1 MSREDHY
8 MLVHSAGAL
17 VERAGLAY
25 GPQTAVVYGDRRITY
40 SEQIARIRQ
49 TGRALLSLGLEKGD
63 RVAMLMA
70 DRPELLDIYYG
81 ALWAGLAI
89 VPLNAKASASD
100 HAYIIGDCGARVVVH
115 DASKADR
122 VDGARAETDIEHVLS
137 VEEEAVLDGGGYL
150 PHLVAKQSDA
160 PGRPEVTPDDRYGI
174 FYTGGTTGRPKGVE
188 HNHRAFVAAI
198 MSEMLEL
205 GLGERDRFAHVAPLT
220 HAGGMFVLPVW
231 LRGGTNVILGG
242 FNPDQF
248 KATVAAEKITSSM
261 MVPTMLY
268 VLMDSLKNGNEGLE
282 SLATVIYGASPIG
295 KERLLQAIDT
305 FGPIFSQLYGQT
317 EAPNQLTVLR
327 KSDHAMA
334 VESGDLTPLT
344 SCGRPVGIADV
355 RLVDDD
361 LKDVADGDPGEIV
374 AQGPHIMRGYW
385 NRPEETAAA
394 LRDGWLCTGDVA
406 KADERGFL
414 YIVDRK
420 KDMIISGGF
429 NVYPKEVEA
438 TLFSHPAV
446 KDVAVIGVPDDKWGE
461 SVKAV
466 VVRDPSVPVEAAE
479 LIAFVRD
486 RKGPVLTPKTVDF
499 VDAIPLTAVGKHD
512 KPALRSAHWGGR
524 DRGVN

>member
-1 MSREDHY
+1 

-17 VERAGLAY
+17 VERAALAY
-25 GPQTAVVYGDRRITY
+25 GPQTAVVYRDRRISY
-40 SEQIARIRQ
+40 AEQIARIRQ
-49 TGRALLSLGLEKGD
+49 TGRALLGLGLDKGD
-63 RVAMLMA
+63 RVAVLMS
-70 DRPELLDIYYG
+70 DRPELLDVYYG

-100 HAYIIGDCGARVVVH
+100 HAYIIGDCGARAVVH

-122 VDGARAETDIEHVLS
+122 VDGARAETDVEHVFS
-137 VEEEAVLDGGGYL
+137 VDRDAVLDGGGYL
-150 PHLVAKQSDA
+150 PDLMGRQPDG
-160 PGRPEVTPDDRYGI
+160 PGRPEVTPEDRYGI

-242 FNPDQF
+242 FDPEKF
-248 KATVAAEKITSSM
+248 KSTVASERITASM

-268 VLMDSLKNGNEGLE
+268 VLMDSLRDGNVGLE
-282 SLATVIYGASPIG
+282 SLSTVIYGASPIG
-295 KERLLQAIDT
+295 RERLLQAIDT

-327 KSDHAMA
+327 KSDHAAA
-334 VESGDLTPLT
+334 VESGDLTPLS
-344 SCGRPVGIADV
+344 SCGRPVGIAEV
-355 RLVDDD
+355 RLADDE
-361 LKDVADGDPGEIV
+361 LKTVADGEPGEIV

-385 NRPEETAAA
+385 NKPEETAAA

-406 KADERGFL
+406 KADDRGFL

-466 VVRDPSVPVEAAE
+466 VVRDPAVQVDAAE
-479 LIAFVRD
+479 LIAFVRE
-486 RKGPVLTPKTVDF
+486 RKGPVLTPKSVDF
-499 VDAIPLTAVGKHD
+499 LEAIPLTAVGKHD
-512 KPALRSAHWGGR
+512 KPALRAAHWGGR

>member
-1 MSREDHY
+1 
-8 MLVHSAGAL
+8 MLRHSAGAL
-17 VERAGLAY
+17 IERCGLAY
-25 GPQTAVVYGDRRITY
+25 GPQTAVVCGDRRITY
-40 SEQIARIRQ
+40 TEQLARVRQ
-49 TGRALLSLGLEKGD
+49 TGRALLDLGLEKGD
-63 RVAMLMA
+63 RVAVLMT
-70 DRPELLDIYYG
+70 DRPELLDVYYG

-100 HAYIIGDCGARVVVH
+100 HAYILSDCGARVVVH
-115 DASKADR
+115 DGSKADL
-122 VDGARAETDIEHVLS
+122 VDSARAEAEHVLS
-137 VEEEAVLDGGGYL
+137 VDEQAVLSGGAYL
-150 PHLVAKQSDA
+150 PNLVAKQPDGE
-160 PGRPEVTPDDRYGI
+160 GRPEVTPDDRYGI

-188 HNHRAFVAAI
+188 HNHRAFVAAM

-242 FNPDQF
+242 FDPERF
-248 KATVAAEKITSSM
+248 KSAVATEEITSSM

-282 SLATVIYGASPIG
+282 SLSTVIYGASPIG
-295 KERLLQAIDT
+295 RERLLQAIET

-317 EAPNQLTVLR
+317 EAPNQLCVLR
-327 KSDHAMA
+327 KSDHAQA
-334 VESGDLTPLT
+334 IETGDHTPLS

-361 LKDVADGDPGEIV
+361 LKDVPHGEAGEIV

-394 LRDGWLCTGDVA
+394 LRGGWLCTGDVA
-406 KADERGFL
+406 KADRRGFV

-466 VVRDPSVPVEAAE
+466 VVRDPSVQVDAAE
-479 LIAFVRD
+479 LIAYVRE
-486 RKGPVLTPKTVDF
+486 RKGPVLAPKTVDF
-499 VDAIPLTAVGKHD
+499 TEAIPLTAVGKHD
-512 KPALRSAHWGGR
+512 KPALRAAYWGGR

>member
-1 MSREDHY
+1 MWQ
-8 MLVHSAGAL
+8 HSAGEL
-17 VERAGLAY
+17 LERCATAY
-25 GPQTAVVYGDRRITY
+25 GPDTAVVYKDRRITY

-49 TGRALLSLGLEKGD
+49 TGRALLDLGMTKGD
-63 RVAMLMA
+63 RVAVLMA
-70 DRPELLDIYYG
+70 DRPELLDVYYG

-100 HAYIIGDCGARVVVH
+100 HAYIIADSGARAVVH
-115 DASKADR
+115 DAAKADR
-122 VDGARAETDIEHVLS
+122 VDGARAEADIEHLLCVEADGVL
-137 VEEEAVLDGGGYL
+137 EGGNL
-150 PHLVAKQSDA
+150 LERLTEKQSEA
-160 PGRPEVTPDDRYGI
+160 PGRPEVASTDRYGI

-188 HNHRAFVAAI
+188 HTHHAFVSALV
-198 MSEMLEL
+198 SEMLEL
-205 GLGERDRFAHVAPLT
+205 GLGERDVFGHVAPLT
-220 HAGGMFVLPVW
+220 HAGGMFVLPTW
-231 LRGGTNVILGG
+231 LKGGTNVVLGG
-242 FNPDQF
+242 FDAEQF
-248 KATVAAEKITSSM
+248 SDAVRNEKVTASM

-268 VLMDSLKNGNEGLE
+268 VLMDSLKNGTEGLE
-282 SLATVIYGASPIG
+282 SLRTVVYGASPIG
-295 KERLLQAIDT
+295 RERLLQALEL

-327 KSDHAMA
+327 KSDHAKA
-334 VESGDLTPLT
+334 IETGDHNPLS
-344 SCGRPVGIADV
+344 SCGRPVAIADI

-361 LKDVADGDPGEIV
+361 MNTVGHGESGEIV
-374 AQGPHIMRGYW
+374 AQGPHIMVGYW
-385 NRPEETAAA
+385 NRPDETASA

-406 KADERGFL
+406 KADDRGFL

-466 VVRDPSVPVEAAE
+466 VVLDPSATVEAKE
-479 LIAFVRD
+479 LIAYVRD

>member
-1 MSREDHY
+1 
-8 MLVHSAGAL
+8 MLVHSTGAL
-17 VERAGLAY
+17 VERSALAY
-25 GPQTAVVYGDRRITY
+25 GPETAVVYGRRRITY
-40 SEQIARIRQ
+40 NEQIARIRQ

-63 RVAMLMA
+63 RVAILMG
-70 DRPELLDIYYG
+70 DRPELLDLYYG

-122 VDGARAETDIEHVLS
+122 VDGARAEADLEHVFS
-137 VEEEAVLDGGGYL
+137 VDSDGVLQGGGYL
-150 PHLVAKQSDA
+150 PDLVAKQPDGA
-160 PGRPEVTPDDRYGI
+160 GRPDVDPGDRYGI

-188 HNHRAFVAAI
+188 HNHQAFVAAI
-198 MSEMLEL
+198 TSEMLEL

-242 FNPDQF
+242 FDPEQL
-248 KATVAAEKITSSM
+248 KATIAAEKITASM

-282 SLATVIYGASPIG
+282 SLSTLIYGASPIG

-317 EAPNQLTVLR
+317 EAPNQLSVLR

-355 RLVDDD
+355 RLMDDD
-361 LKDVADGDPGEIV
+361 MKEVAHGDPGEIV
-374 AQGPHIMRGYW
+374 ARGPHIMRGYW
-385 NRPEETAAA
+385 NRPEETAEA

-406 KADERGFL
+406 KADDRGFL

-438 TLFSHPAV
+438 TLFGHPAV

-466 VVRDPSVPVEAAE
+466 VVRDPSVQVEASE
-479 LIAFVRD
+479 LIAFVRE

-499 VDAIPLTAVGKHD
+499 VEAIPLTAVGKHD

-524 DRGVN
+524 ERGVN